1 MGQST
6 RVRAAST
13 QDRTISDIMRRI
25 LFIEEEREYG
35 TVETR
40 VKDFDEWVSKAVEIA
55 LDIFPETPNQ
65 ASRDNK
71 ISDVRKA
78 VFSVGFAKF
87 VSTMDISKLYSELGV
102 SVAKHTG
109 RAKHYHRATV
119 MHALAVHNDRISLP
133 KFYNEYY
140 LNYKY
145 LCKSL
150 RELRLL

>member
-6 RVRAAST
+6 GVGFAST

-25 LFIEEEREYG
+25 LFIEEDKEYG
-35 TVETR
+35 EVKVE
-40 VKDFDEWVSKAVEIA
+40 VKDLHEWIGKVTEIA

-87 VSTMDISKLYSELGV
+87 VTSMDISKLYTELGI
-102 SVAKHTG
+102 SVAHHTG
-109 RAKHYHRATV
+109 RAKHFHRATV
-119 MHALAVHNDRISLP
+119 MHALSVHNDRISLP

-145 LCKSL
+145 LCKNL